1 MTESKNLPRSGPNL
15 FKRAHIYIFPPF
27 DKRYDV
33 TYIKNTSYGAQS
45 VDRLKAHIRN
55 IPDFPKPG
63 IQFKDI
69 TPLVKNPAMLRLA
82 VHQLIHPF
90 WGQPITAV
98 VGMEARG
105 FIFGSLAAW
114 ELGVGF
120 IPLRKPGKLPYDVQ
134 TISYD
139 LEYGSAELEVHNDAL
154 NENDHVLLVDD
165 LLATGG
171 TAAASCELIEK
182 LGVNILGCAF
192 VVELDFLEGRKKLP
206 DYKIHSLVHF

>member
-1 MTESKNLPRSGPNL
+1 M
-15 FKRAHIYIFPPF
+15 
-27 DKRYDV
+27 
-33 TYIKNTSYGAQS
+33 Q
-45 VDRLKAHIRN
+45 RLKAKIRN
-55 IPDFPKPG
+55 IPDFPQAG

-69 TPLVKNPAMLRLA
+69 TPLVKDPATLRFA

-90 WGQPITAV
+90 LGEKLTAV

-134 TISYD
+134 SVSYD
-139 LEYGSAELEVHNDAL
+139 LEYGSAGLEVHIDAL
-154 NENDHVLLVDD
+154 DKNDRVLVIDD

-171 TAAASCELIEK
+171 TAAASCKLINK
-182 LGVNILGCAF
+182 LGAEIIACAF
-192 VVELDFLEGRKKLP
+192 VVELDDLKGREKLA
-206 DYKIHSLVHF
+206 DFHVHSLVHY